1 LQIFQSATAAP
12 SPAPQSGADD
22 GFIHTAVSNAL
33 RANQRMLSE
42 AASKRVLGHLGFRV
56 IEGRLVQSR
65 AAAAHAAI
73 ELGYPV
79 VLKASGASIG
89 HKTDLGLIYKDLLS
103 RTALVSAYK
112 KISAELERHS
122 LLSSLD
128 GILVEKCASPGAE
141 MILGFRRDPSFGPMV
156 MLGTGGIFTELVRDV
171 SFALAPVNAQEVW
184 RMLRRLRLLSAL
196 AGGQRGLPDNDL
208 AAVVRA
214 VLALAGRGG
223 FALAVEEFREIDIN
237 PLRVYPDGY
246 CILDAKIY
254 LEAAAKEQKA
264 INPTSSETEILS
276 RFQPLFYPKSA
287 AYVGASPTSGNMVT
301 RMMQASRSLGFE
313 GSFYPIHPKA
323 DAVEGWR
330 CYRSLAE
337 LPETVDF
344 ACIGVAGENVPHLL
358 ASAAGKVK
366 FAHVLSSGFSELGE
380 DGRRLEE
387 NVLSAAKTAG
397 IRILGPNCMGL
408 HCPEGKI
415 TCIDHASSTVG
426 RVAFVSQ
433 SGGFGTDAIRRA
445 NALGLCFSKVVTV
458 GNSIDLEC
466 IDFMEF
472 FAADPGTDAV
482 LVYVESFKDGRRFF
496 DACRAAAKRKPLFVL
511 RGGLSLQ
518 GSRAAEGHTG
528 RLSGGREEWLDLLS
542 QAGAVA
548 VDSFEE
554 LLNAGVVAQQPRLPK
569 GSRILLCGQGGGASV
584 VATDL
589 AAGLGLKVPPLD
601 SETLARVHELNLPPG
616 TSRDNPIDA
625 PVGTLQVEN
634 GGLFTRLVDL
644 VCAPERFDAAILH
657 INLQNV
663 VSYAPEPA
671 KVIAAFVA
679 TAVAAKQRGLFVV
692 LVLRTS
698 GELFLE
704 EYRASAVKLA
714 WESQLAVL
722 PEIEDALRALAAVSK
737 VVSPI
742 VNTEH
747 PRLEEKP

>member
-1 LQIFQSATAAP
+1 MQTSQSATAAP
-12 SPAPQSGADD
+12 LPALQSNADD
-22 GFIHTAVSNAL
+22 GFVRAAVSNAL

-42 AASKRVLGHLGFRV
+42 AASKRILAHLGFKV
-56 IEGRLVQSR
+56 IEGRLAQSR
-65 AAAAHAAI
+65 AAAARAAI

-79 VLKASGASIG
+79 VIKASGASIG
-89 HKTDLGLIYKDLLS
+89 HKTDLGLIHKDLLS
-103 RTALVSAYK
+103 RTPLVSACK
-112 KISAELERHS
+112 KISAELARHS
-122 LLSSLD
+122 LLSSSD
-128 GILVEKCASPGAE
+128 GILVEKCAPPGAE
-141 MILGFRRDPSFGPMV
+141 IILGFRRDPSFGPMV

-184 RMLRRLRLLSAL
+184 RMLRRLRLFSAL

-208 AAVVRA
+208 TAVVQA
-214 VLALAGRGG
+214 VLALAGRKGL
-223 FALAVEEFREIDIN
+223 ALAVEEFKEIDIN
-237 PLRVYPDGY
+237 PIRVYPDGY

-254 LEAAAKEQKA
+254 LEASLKEQRTV
-264 INPTSSETEILS
+264 NPPPSEAETLAQ
-276 RFQPLFYPKSA
+276 FQPLFYPRSA
-287 AYVGASPTSGNMVT
+287 AYVGASPTSENMVT
-301 RMMQASRSLGFE
+301 RMMRASRSLGFE

-323 DAVEGWR
+323 DVVEGWR
-330 CYRSLAE
+330 SYRSLGE
-337 LPETVDF
+337 LPEAVDF
-344 ACIGVAGENVPHLL
+344 ACIGVASGSVPHLL

-366 FAHVLSSGFSELGE
+366 FVHVLSSGFSELGE

-387 NVLSAAKTAG
+387 EVLSAAKRAG

-415 TCIDHASSTVG
+415 TCIDHASSIVG

-445 NALGLCFSKVVTV
+445 NALGLFFSKVVTV

-466 IDFMEF
+466 TDFIEF
-472 FAADPGTDAV
+472 FAADPGTDTI

-548 VDSFEE
+548 VDTFEE
-554 LLNAGVVAQQPRLPK
+554 LLNAGVAAQQRRLPK
-569 GSRILLCGQGGGASV
+569 GPRVLLCGQGGGASV

-589 AAGLGLKVPPLD
+589 AASLGLTVPPLD
-601 SETLARVHELNLPPG
+601 RATLARVHELNLPPG

-644 VCAPERFDAAILH
+644 VCAAEYFDAAILH

-679 TAVAAKQRGLFVV
+679 TAAAAKQRGLFVV

-698 GELFLE
+698 GEQFLE

-714 WESQLAVL
+714 WESQLVVL
-722 PEIEDALRALAAVSK
+722 PEIKDALRTLAALSK
-737 VVSPI
+737 VTLPD
-742 VNTEH
+742 
-747 PRLEEKP
+747 R